1 MCKLEINIAYIFLLT
16 GKTWPAI
23 YSITVAQNKER
34 RSSMDEF
41 IGIKLP
47 VEKKEQLQKL
57 AEKLGLN
64 ISGLVRM
71 IIFERLE
78 KE

>member
-1 MCKLEINIAYIFLLT
+1 ME
-16 GKTWPAI
+16 
-23 YSITVAQNKER
+23 
-34 RSSMDEF
+34 EF

-47 VEKKEQLQKL
+47 VKKKEQLQKL
-57 AEKLGLN
+57 AERLGLN

-71 IIFERLE
+71 LIFERLE